1 MTVTIIAAVAEN
13 GVIGRDNGLPWHLP
27 ADLRRFKR
35 LTRGHMVVMGRRTFD
50 SIGGR
55 PLPDRRNIVVSRNPQ
70 YHPSGVEVAPDLPG
84 ALRLAGPE
92 EDVFV
97 LGGGEIFRQA
107 LPLADRLELTV
118 IHARIEGDVT
128 FPPIAAAEWAR
139 HRGNGSSG
147 GPGPRLRVHLPHLRS
162 PPLRSTPPASGPRS
176 GGKSKK
182 IYCVSFGNFLS

>member
-35 LTRGHMVVMGRRTFD
+35 LTRGHTVVMGRRTFD

-55 PLPDRRNIVVSRNPQ
+55 PAPPAAEHRRVSQSAIPARTAPRSLATCPE
-70 YHPSGVEVAPDLPG
+70 PSAS
-84 ALRLAGPE
+84 PE
-92 EDVFV
+92 RSEDVFV
-97 LGGGEIFRQA
+97 LGGGEVFRQA

-128 FPPIAAAEWAR
+128 FPPIDAAEWIVTGETDHPAR
-139 HRGNGSSG
+139 
-147 GPGPRLRVHLPHLRS
+147 PGPRLRVHFPHLRS
-162 PPLRSTPPASGPRS
+162 PPLRSTPPASGPDWAENRKKSIVYRS
-176 GGKSKK
+176 GIS
-182 IYCVSFGNFLS
+182 